1 MVMDIGRTNRNI
13 ILGIMH
19 TRELAI
25 WYTNW
30 SYREPNG
37 IHNQSY
43 EHAWGL
49 NIGIFDWIF
58 KGRNPSEV
66 NMKKIL
72 SLILLIL
79 LSYSCC
85 DKIDSKLMQFTK
97 EIIENPERLNNL
109 QKNYPDLYSDDY
121 FNMHLMG
128 DSEKIK
134 RTIDFINLKFK
145 KEYKSSC
152 IKVSDLDG
160 YKLSSYLKINKIEI
174 RDKNIK
180 LSDFF
185 EFTIWVKNYS
195 MDERNT
201 GIRFIFI
208 KINNNYYICDISG
221 IKNLGPNDL

>member
-1 MVMDIGRTNRNI
+1 
-13 ILGIMH
+13 
-19 TRELAI
+19 
-25 WYTNW
+25 
-30 SYREPNG
+30 
-37 IHNQSY
+37 
-43 EHAWGL
+43 
-49 NIGIFDWIF
+49 
-58 KGRNPSEV
+58 
-66 NMKKIL
+66 
-72 SLILLIL
+72 
-79 LSYSCC
+79 
-85 DKIDSKLMQFTK
+85 
-97 EIIENPERLNNL
+97 
-109 QKNYPDLYSDDY
+109 
-121 FNMHLMG
+121 MHLIG

-145 KEYKSSC
+145 KEYKSGC

-180 LSDFF
+180 LSDFL